1 MNISEIKPYKK
12 NAKRHPEKQIKQV
25 AASIKEFGFN
35 QPIVVDKNKV
45 IIVGHGRYEAAKMI
59 GLEDVPVI
67 EVDLTEEQARAYRL
81 ADNKLNES
89 EWDMDLVIEELK
101 EMSAQ
106 MIDLSGFSKD
116 LILEDDPKDDYVP
129 EVAPTVKIKTGDM
142 FRLGR
147 HILLCGHAPKKE
159 DYVKLVRGGGLAD
172 MVFTD
177 PPYNVDYTGG
187 MNEKDKNTRTGILND
202 KMDKDSFFQFLSA
215 VCQNLNEFSHGPH
228 YICMSSSELDTL
240 KRAYEESGG
249 HWQSFIIW
257 VKNTFTLSRADY
269 QHTYEPILY
278 GWPAN
283 IKNHYFIDERNIPNV
298 WEDLQE
304 VKTNFDGE
312 HTTIKFQGFEVKIKG
327 KVEEGQVK
335 RKRQKTD
342 IWRYDKP
349 VKSSEHPTMKPV
361 AMVVEA
367 IKNSSTDGQIV
378 LDPFLGSGT
387 TLVACE
393 KTNRI
398 CYGLEL
404 DPKYVDVIIRR
415 WEQYTGEQAEKL

>member
-147 HILLCGHAPKKE
+147 HFLL
-159 DYVKLVRGGGLAD
+159 
-172 MVFTD
+172 
-177 PPYNVDYTGG
+177 
-187 MNEKDKNTRTGILND
+187 
-202 KMDKDSFFQFLSA
+202 
-215 VCQNLNEFSHGPH
+215 
-228 YICMSSSELDTL
+228 
-240 KRAYEESGG
+240 
-249 HWQSFIIW
+249 W
-257 VKNTFTLSRADY
+257 
-269 QHTYEPILY
+269 
-278 GWPAN
+278 
-283 IKNHYFIDERNIPNV
+283 
-298 WEDLQE
+298 
-304 VKTNFDGE
+304 
-312 HTTIKFQGFEVKIKG
+312 
-327 KVEEGQVK
+327 
-335 RKRQKTD
+335 
-342 IWRYDKP
+342 
-349 VKSSEHPTMKPV
+349 
-361 AMVVEA
+361 
-367 IKNSSTDGQIV
+367 
-378 LDPFLGSGT
+378 
-387 TLVACE
+387 
-393 KTNRI
+393 
-398 CYGLEL
+398 
-404 DPKYVDVIIRR
+404 
-415 WEQYTGEQAEKL
+415 